1 MKINVEFDLTPDEFR
16 QSLGLPDVEAFQK
29 NLLENIQRQ
38 MESGVEGYDPMSL
51 MRPFLQQPMM
61 QQGLSQGLSEG
72 LSQGLANFGTY
83 QQMMLDMLRQAGS
96 ASTNSTSASS
106 TNASG
111 LSRAVTPALKA
122 VRRVPGRTVLI
133 IVVLIK
139 VPVVVARLSQQHRRV
154 LVPVQAHVQHP
165 SAVIHKSVTLVWQ
178 NRWRKVD

>member
-61 QQGLSQGLSEG
+61 QQGLSQGL
-72 LSQGLANFGTY
+72 ANFGTY

-96 ASTNSTSASS
+96 ASASS
-106 TNASG
+106 AHSNDDEKGGTSSKSNSESATSSKAKSTAS
-111 LSRAVTPALKA
+111 SRSRSET
-122 VRRVPGRTVLI
+122 RSSDT
-133 IVVLIK
+133 
-139 VPVVVARLSQQHRRV
+139 
-154 LVPVQAHVQHP
+154 
-165 SAVIHKSVTLVWQ
+165 
-178 NRWRKVD
+178 